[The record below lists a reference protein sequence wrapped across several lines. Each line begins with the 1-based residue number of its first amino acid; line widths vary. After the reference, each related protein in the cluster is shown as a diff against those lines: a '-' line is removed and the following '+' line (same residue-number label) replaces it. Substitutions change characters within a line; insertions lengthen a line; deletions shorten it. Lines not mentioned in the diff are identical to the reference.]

1 MKIPLLD
8 DPNASSFTST
18 RSSAFNRNNVKTVA
32 LLASLGGALVVAGS
46 AIGGRGGATLGL
58 LLGLLMVGGSYWFS
72 DKLAVRA
79 AGAHPVESGALTWLQ
94 DDLAAMASRAGMTTP
109 RLYLSPTMQP
119 NAFATGRNETHAV
132 VCVTEGLLQV
142 LDRREVRGVVAHE
155 LGHIKNKDILIGS
168 IAAAIA
174 TGITYIAQ
182 MAMWASVFGGGDDE
196 DRPNPLA
203 LILLMVLAPLAASL
217 IQMALSRSREFEA
230 DRVGAAIADD
240 PGALASALTKIE
252 AYAHRVPMHV
262 QPSQASAWIINPLSG
277 RNVQFA
283 RLFMT
288 HPPTAE
294 RVARLLGSPA

>member
-1 MKIPLLD
+1 MKTPIPD
-8 DPNASSFTST
+8 DVGSPSFTST
-18 RSSAFNRNNVKTVA
+18 RTTAFNKNNAKTVA
-32 LLASLGGALVVAGS
+32 LLASLGGALVLAGS

-58 LLGLLMVGGSYWFS
+58 MLGLLMVGGSYWFS
-72 DKLAVRA
+72 DKLALRA
-79 AGAHPVESGALTWLQ
+79 AGAHPVEPGTLTWLQ
-94 DDLAAMASRAGMTTP
+94 DDLESMASRAGMKTP
-109 RLYLSPTMQP
+109 RLYVSATMQP
-119 NAFATGRNETHAV
+119 NAFATGRNEAHAV

-155 LGHIKNKDILIGS
+155 LGHIKDKDILIGS

-182 MAMWASVFGGGDDE
+182 MAMWASIFGGGDDE

-203 LILLMVLAPLAASL
+203 LVLLMVLAPLAASL

-230 DRVGAAIADD
+230 DRVGATMADD

-252 AYAHRVPMHV
+252 AYAQRVPMNI
-262 QPSQASAWIINPLSG
+262 QPSQASAWIVNPLTG

-283 RLFMT
+283 KLFLT

-294 RVARLLGSPA
+294 RVARLMGSVT